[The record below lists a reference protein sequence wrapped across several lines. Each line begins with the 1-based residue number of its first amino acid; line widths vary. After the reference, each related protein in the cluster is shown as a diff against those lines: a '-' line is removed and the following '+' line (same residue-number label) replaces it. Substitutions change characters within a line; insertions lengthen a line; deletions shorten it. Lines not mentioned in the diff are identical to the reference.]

1 VVNEQTGEL
10 VEVAAE
16 AGGLEAQTR
25 GEIDIQIRTAR
36 SYPRSVSKF
45 VSEVLSLATLNQ
57 ETAAACFY
65 ALPRDGKSVSGP
77 SARLAE
83 IVASCWGHMRVEARI
98 SGEDEHFVM
107 SRAMAW
113 DLQNNVAIAF
123 EARRRITNKKGQRFN
138 DDMIAVTANAASS
151 IAIRNAIFKVVP
163 SAFWRPIF
171 EACRRAAVGDQKT
184 LADRRAASLEYFQ
197 KMGIDQARVFTL
209 LGVTGIED
217 INLEHVGTLLG
228 LANAIREGDT
238 NIDEAFPPVAKT
250 VPMPQAKG
258 ETKPATGEMN
268 ALPAEPTPT
277 PGATTTPRQVQAIAW
292 APSAVFHVA
301 KIERPDPL
309 KNGHKV
315 TMVEGLVAHTYHI
328 DTVVQDLM
336 AAAVKNRAIRLEGTL
351 TTFAPAP
358 LRIEKVIFVDD
369 REPGQEG

>member
-1 VVNEQTGEL
+1 VVNETTGEL

-16 AGGLEAQTR
+16 AGGLEQQTR

-36 SYPRSVSKF
+36 AYPRSVSRF

-83 IVASCWGHMRVEARI
+83 IVASCWGHMRVEARVT
-98 SGEDEHFVM
+98 GEDDHFVM

-197 KMGIDQARVFTL
+197 KMGIEQARVFAL

-217 INLEHVGTLLG
+217 VSLEHVGTLLG
-228 LANAIREGDT
+228 LANAIKEGET
-238 NIDEAFPPVAKT
+238 SIDEAFPPVQKT
-250 VPMPQAKG
+250 VAMPQAKG
-258 ETKPATGEMN
+258 ETKPATTAA
-268 ALPAEPTPT
+268 ALPDAPAPTPT
-277 PGATTTPRQVQAIAW
+277 PGADLKQPTVLPWTPQ
-292 APSAVFHVA
+292 AVFHIA

-315 TMVEGLVAHTYHI
+315 TTVEGLLAHTYHV

-336 AAAVKNRAIRLEGTL
+336 SAAVKNLAVRFEGVL
-351 TTFAPAP
+351 TTFAAAP
-358 LRIEKVIFVDD
+358 LRIEKVIFVET